1 MQDPGNECGYNR
13 PVPRVSV
20 IMPVRDALPYLDE
33 AVASVLGQSL
43 EDLELVAVD
52 DGSTDGSADRLRT
65 WSRRDPRVRLLQSP
79 ARGIVPALNHAVRE
93 ARAEL
98 VARMDADDVCLPA
111 RLEIQAERIARSDG
125 PDVVGCGAEVL
136 SREPA
141 PGLEAYLEWVASLA
155 DPHAVRLACLIESPL
170 VHSGIMAR
178 RGLLASHP
186 YRTVDDAALA
196 PGVPGH
202 DGTTWPEDYD
212 LWLRLLRHGA
222 RIENVPAPLL
232 RVRWHP
238 DKSTRAGGFSIAAM
252 ARLKLHHLLETAL
265 ADGPPVVV
273 QGAGRH
279 GKMWLRML
287 AGCGI
292 EVRALLDVAER
303 RLGRAVE
310 GVPVRP
316 VEDLPRIERG
326 LVIVAVGQKG
336 PNTRRDEVR
345 AQLGP
350 MGLVEGRDFL
360 FVC

>member
-1 MQDPGNECGYNR
+1 MPL
-13 PVPRVSV
+13 VSV
-20 IMPVRDALPYLDE
+20 IMPVRDALPFLDE

-43 EDLELVAVD
+43 EDLELVVVD
-52 DGSTDGSADRLRT
+52 DGSTDGSADRLRA
-65 WSRRDPRVRLLQSP
+65 WSGRDPRVRLLESP

-93 ARAEL
+93 ARGAL

-111 RLEIQAERIARSDG
+111 RLEVQADRLARRHG

-141 PGLEAYLEWVASLA
+141 PGLEAYLRWVASLT
-155 DPHAVRLACLIESPL
+155 DPRAVRLGCLIESPL
-170 VHSGIMAR
+170 VHSGVMAR
-178 RGLLASHP
+178 RDLFGSHP
-186 YRTVDDAALA
+186 YRTAREAKLA
-196 PGVPGH
+196 PGMPGH
-202 DGTTWPEDYD
+202 DGSTWPEDYD
-212 LWLRLLRHGA
+212 LWLRLLRQGA
-222 RIENVPAPLL
+222 RIENVPGPLV

-238 DKSTRAGGFSIAAM
+238 DKSTRAGGFTIAAM
-252 ARLKLHHLLETAL
+252 ARLKLDHLLRTVL

-287 AGCGI
+287 RGCGI
-292 EVRALLDVAER
+292 EVRALLDVSIR
-303 RLGRAVE
+303 RQGRAIE
-310 GVPVRP
+310 GVAVLP
-316 VEDLPRIERG
+316 VEDLPGVERA

-345 AQLGP
+345 SQLGP
-350 MGLVEGRDFL
+350 MGLVEGQDYL